1 MPTPLT
7 ETALKAVK
15 PAEKAFKLFDGRG
28 LFLFVPPSGARL
40 WRMKYRYGGREK
52 LLAIGEWPHTSLKRA
67 RDRLNEARQ
76 LLADGID
83 PAAKKKAER
92 EAVADTFAALAKEY
106 LDTKRSSLKPKTL
119 SKAQWLLDDWLNKY
133 AGKIPLRHLKAAD
146 ILSVC
151 RRIEAKG
158 LNETAH
164 RARALASRVMRYGVI
179 TGRVDRD
186 PCADLRGAL
195 TPVKTKNHAA
205 ITDPI
210 KVGELLRAI
219 DGYEGQPST
228 AFALKLAP
236 YVFARPGE
244 LRAAAWSEFELE
256 GDQPVWRIPAER
268 MKMGEQHII
277 PLARQVVAILKQ
289 LQLITGDGPL
299 LFPSLRSKK
308 RPISDNTVN
317 GALRRLGYSHDQH
330 TGHGFRSTASTLL
343 NEHGWNPDLIELQLA
358 HAERNKVR
366 SAYNRA
372 ERLSERRTM
381 MQAWADY
388 LDSLKTDSSHTMTLK
403 RHTSE
408 GLRSQA

>member
-1 MPTPLT
+1 MALPLT
-7 ETALKAVK
+7 ETAVKAVK
-15 PAEKAFKLFDGRG
+15 PAEKPFKVYDGRG
-28 LFLFVPPSGARL
+28 LFLYVPPTGARL
-40 WRMKYRYGGREK
+40 WRMKSRYGGREK

-67 RDRLNEARQ
+67 RERLEQARK
-76 LLADGID
+76 LLASGID

-92 EAVADTFAALAKEY
+92 QAIADTFSALAREY
-106 LDTKRSSLKPKTL
+106 LDTKRSSFSPKTL
-119 SKAQWLLDDWLNKY
+119 SKAEWLLDDWLHKY
-133 AGKIPLRHLKAAD
+133 VGKIPLRQLSAAD
-146 ILSVC
+146 VLSVC

-158 LNETAH
+158 RYETAH

-186 PCADLRGAL
+186 PCVDLRGAL

-219 DGYEGQPST
+219 DGYQAKPST

-236 YVFARPGE
+236 FVFARPGE
-244 LRAAAWSEFELE
+244 LRAAAWSEFELDVE
-256 GDQPVWRIPAER
+256 QPVWRIPATR
-268 MKMGEQHII
+268 MKMGEQHIV

-308 RPISDNTVN
+308 RPISNNTIN
-317 GALRRLGYSHDQH
+317 AALRRIRFSHEQH
-330 TGHGFRSTASTLL
+330 TGHGFRSTASTQL
-343 NEHGWNPDLIELQLA
+343 NEQGWNPDLIELQLA

-366 SAYNRA
+366 SAHNRA

-381 MQAWADY
+381 MQAWANY
-388 LDSLKTDSSHTMTLK
+388 RFT
-403 RHTSE
+403 E
-408 GLRSQA
+408 GRPVEDFCAPNSQQ

>member
-1 MPTPLT
+1 MPPLLT
-7 ETALKAVK
+7 ETAVKAVK
-15 PAEKAFKLFDGRG
+15 PAEKARKIYDERG
-28 LFLFVPPSGARL
+28 LFLFVPPTGARL
-40 WRMKYRYGGREK
+40 WRMKYKVGGREK
-52 LLAIGEWPHTSLKRA
+52 LLALGEWPHTSLKRA
-67 RDRLNEARQ
+67 RERRDEVRR
-76 LLADGID
+76 LLADGVD
-83 PAAKKKAER
+83 PAAKKRAER
-92 EAVADTFAALAKEY
+92 QAIADTFSALAKEY
-106 LDTKRSSLKPKTL
+106 LDTKRSSLSQKTL
-119 SKAQWLLDDWLNKY
+119 SKAEGLLDDWLNKHV
-133 AGKIPLRHLKAAD
+133 GKIPVRQLTAAD
-146 ILSVC
+146 VLAAC

-158 LNETAH
+158 KYETAH

-179 TGRVDRD
+179 TGRADRD

-205 ITDPI
+205 ITDPP

-219 DGYEGQPST
+219 DGYQGQPSA

-244 LRAAAWSEFELE
+244 LRAAAWGEFELDCE
-256 GDQPVWRIPAER
+256 QPVWRIPATR

-289 LQLITGDGPL
+289 LQLITGDGSL

-308 RPISDNTVN
+308 RPISNNTIN
-317 GALRRLGYSHDQH
+317 AALRRIGFSHEQH

-343 NEHGWNPDLIELQLA
+343 NEQGWNPDLIELQLA

-388 LDSLKTDSSHTMTLK
+388 LDALKAGQSKTNSLGTHS
-403 RHTSE
+403 SE
-408 GLRSQA
+408 GLRSQV